1 MLRIEMLEVGQIE
14 ANCYLVYDEQTRG
27 TLVIDPGGAEG
38 ERIQKKESR
47 YWL

>member
-14 ANCYLVYDEQTRG
+14 ANCYLVYDEQTRE
-27 TLVIDPGGAEG
+27 TLVIDPGAEG
-38 ERIQKKESR
+38 ERIQKESR